1 MRSVRTVAKMRER
14 PIEFEV
20 LRLKILRRK
29 KKEEFDLRR
38 CKELYFSFLRRGNC
52 NCARLFF
59 CFLVASG
66 FFFFSFLGIFFCD
79 FFINKKMVFGVNSLI
94 PCPITVIA
102 ISFIRSE
109 S

>member
-20 LRLKILRRK
+20 LRLKILRRKK

-66 FFFFSFLGIFFCD
+66 FFFSFLRKLFLCFRD
-79 FFINKKMVFGVNSLI
+79 FF
-94 PCPITVIA
+94 
-102 ISFIRSE
+102 
-109 S
+109 

>member
-1 MRSVRTVAKMRER
+1 MRTVAKMRER

-29 KKEEFDLRR
+29 KKKEELDLRR

-66 FFFFSFLGIFFCD
+66 FFFSFLRKLFLRFRD
-79 FFINKKMVFGVNSLI
+79 FKKKKKSFRRELINPMSK
-94 PCPITVIA
+94 
-102 ISFIRSE
+102 
-109 S
+109 